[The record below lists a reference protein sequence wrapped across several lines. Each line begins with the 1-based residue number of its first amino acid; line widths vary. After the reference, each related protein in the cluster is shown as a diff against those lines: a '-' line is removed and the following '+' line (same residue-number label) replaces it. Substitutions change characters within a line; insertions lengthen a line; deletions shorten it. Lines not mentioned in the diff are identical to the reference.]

1 MSHFP
6 RIALISACAAAL
18 AACTTT
24 YTGPV
29 EVTSFAADTRDA
41 VTPGPIALEF
51 PEEMSNQRA
60 RFAFEQ
66 AVAEELRN
74 QGYEIAMEAAADTQ
88 IATIRTSR
96 SALSQ
101 GSSRGPVNVGVGGST
116 GSYGSGLGVGIGI
129 NLGGGDNGPR
139 VMSEL
144 SVRITD
150 TQGRVRWE
158 GRAQQPVSLKSPY
171 ADVDASARALAAA
184 LFRDFPNGNGET
196 ITIDVDELTE

>member
-1 MSHFP
+1 MPTFP
-6 RIALISACAAAL
+6 RLALIGACAAAL

-29 EVTSFAADTRDA
+29 EVIRFADSARDA
-41 VTPGPIALEF
+41 VVPGPIALEF

-60 RFAFEQ
+60 RIAFEQ
-66 AVAEELRN
+66 AVGEELRAL
-74 QGYEIAMEAAADTQ
+74 GYEIARSSGPGTQ
-88 IATIRTSR
+88 TATIRTNR
-96 SALSQ
+96 SALTQ
-101 GSSRGPVNVGVGGST
+101 GRERNPVSVGVGGST
-116 GSYGSGLGVGIGI
+116 GSYGSGLGMGIGI
-129 NLGGGDNGPR
+129 NLGGGDSGPR

-171 ADVDASARALAAA
+171 ADVDASARTLAAA
-184 LFRDFPNGNGET
+184 LFKDFPGGNGET
-196 ITIDVDELTE
+196 VLIDVDELTE

>member
-1 MSHFP
+1 MPPFS
-6 RIALISACAAAL
+6 RIALIGACAAAL

-29 EVTSFAADTRDA
+29 EVTRFAAGNRDA
-41 VTPGPIALEF
+41 IAPGPIALEF
-51 PEEMSNQRA
+51 PDEMSNQRA

-66 AVAEELRN
+66 AVAEELR
-74 QGYEIAMEAAADTQ
+74 QLGYEIAMEPGPDTQ
-88 IATIRTSR
+88 LATIRTSR
-96 SALSQ
+96 NALSQ
-101 GSSRGPVNVGVGGST
+101 GTGRGPVSVGVGGST

-144 SVRITD
+144 SVRISRPD
-150 TQGRVRWE
+150 GASLWE

-184 LFRDFPNGNGET
+184 LFKGFPGGNGET
-196 ITIDVDELTE
+196 VTIEVDELTE

>member
-1 MSHFP
+1 MSLFP
-6 RIALISACAAAL
+6 RLALISALAVAL

-24 YTGPV
+24 YTGPI
-29 EVTSFAADTRDA
+29 EVTRFADGARDA
-41 VTPGPIALEF
+41 IVPGPIALEF

-66 AVAEELRN
+66 AVAEEL
-74 QGYEIAMEAAADTQ
+74 GYEIAMEAGPDTQ
-88 IATIRTSR
+88 IATIRTNR
-96 SALSQ
+96 SPLSQ
-101 GSSRGPVNVGVGGST
+101 GSERGPVSVGVGGST

-129 NLGGGDNGPR
+129 NLGGGDSGPR
-139 VMSEL
+139 VMSDL

-171 ADVDASARALAAA
+171 ADVDASARTLAAA
-184 LFRDFPNGNGET
+184 LFQDFPGGNGET
-196 ITIDVDELTE
+196 VTIEVDELTE